1 MESGGVRDIQDFD
14 VDFNVDTKRDKV
26 SIWTLEE
33 RSLPNLSKLYTYE
46 SQRLYLKDKI
56 YEYPRLSQ
64 GRSKGV
70 SGHLFVGLNLFLA
83 FFSSN

>member
-46 SQRLYLKDKI
+46 SQRLYLEDKI
-56 YEYPRLSQ
+56 YEYEIKPGPIKRCFRTLVC
-64 GRSKGV
+64 RVKPI
-70 SGHLFVGLNLFLA
+70 FGLL
-83 FFSSN
+83 